1 MVGRDGE
8 LDAEAV
14 SFEEL
19 LERSDI
25 VRRLPP
31 APAGPRQPCCSGGPA
46 CRESAARLAVRE
58 QMICTLL

>member
-31 APAGPRQPCCSGGPA
+31 PLPAPATH
-46 CRESAARLAVRE
+46 AA
-58 QMICTLL
+58 